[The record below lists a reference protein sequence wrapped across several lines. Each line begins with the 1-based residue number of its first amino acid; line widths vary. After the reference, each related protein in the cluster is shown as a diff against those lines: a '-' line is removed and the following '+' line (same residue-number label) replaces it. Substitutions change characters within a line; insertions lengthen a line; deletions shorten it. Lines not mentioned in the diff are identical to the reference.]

1 MMRRVALVVGVC
13 LLGNIAGFAQI
24 GIFDAEVGVGNPQK
38 AGKAVFDSDKQEY
51 TITGAGNNMYH
62 NTDQCHFVYKKMVGD
77 FVIRARCKGYILN
90 GAEPNENCKA
100 GWLARKSLAT
110 GSIYA
115 GTGLHQKGLA
125 TLLYRGKE
133 SGETG
138 EVKDLTKITNTTP
151 NITQFQRKGNTYIMG
166 LAIEGQTM
174 HYDTLDTLP
183 RPIDGDLACMDR
195 PVRLGDDTIYVGLF
209 VCSKNANALETFVFD
224 SVYIGAGEPTPIAA
238 RSSALIAS
246 PNISIQSLF
255 NNPELFSSITIMNS
269 VGQRILAGD
278 PARFS
283 GAMKSRGPGV
293 YFVQART
300 LNGSTH
306 TLKVVNR

>member
-1 MMRRVALVVGVC
+1 MMRRFVYIIGAC
-13 LLGNIAGFAQI
+13 LIGNFSASAQI
-24 GIFDAEVGVGNPQK
+24 GVFETEGGVGNPAK
-38 AGKAVFDSDKQEY
+38 TGKVVYNDQTQEY

-62 NTDQCHFVYKKMVGD
+62 ATDQFHFVYKKMVGD
-77 FVIRARCKGYILN
+77 FFVRARSKGYIKQA
-90 GAEPNENCKA
+90 AEPDPNCKA
-100 GWLARKSLAT
+100 GWMARKSLAT
-110 GSIYA
+110 GSPYA

-125 TLLYRGKE
+125 TLLYRAKE
-133 SGETG
+133 NGETG
-138 EVKDLTKITNTTP
+138 EVKDKSVITNTTP
-151 NITQFQRKGNTYIMG
+151 NITQLQRKGNTFIMG
-166 LAIEGQTM
+166 LAVGDAAM
-174 HYDTLDTLP
+174 HYDTLDTIARQIP
-183 RPIDGDLACMDR
+183 EDQACMDR
-195 PVRLGDDTIYVGLF
+195 PVRLGGDTIYVGLF

-283 GAMKSRGPGV
+283 GAMKRRGPGV